1 MGKGS
6 LPKKLRDAIMGPPL
20 PAHMRQYD
28 LAIPWYVRFWRSI
41 GPPKS
46 TSSQPHGLNRSQG
59 RLVRVAMGVAAILI
73 VGGGLYFYLFAN
85 REGRSMAAMEDGVKS
100 VAKIDYKGSIPKFTN
115 AISIWPGNAEAYL
128 LRGNAY
134 AAMGDATEAKR
145 DWDKATQVNPELADA
160 YTARGT
166 QSRIEGDNQQA
177 LTQLSRSIQLHPS
190 VDAYYQR
197 GQLYS
202 TLRDYQKAINDFDLS
217 IAERRD
223 APYVYRARSAA
234 RRAMGDI
241 AGANQDRNTA
251 DGIEGIRSNVFTAR

>member
-1 MGKGS
+1 
-6 LPKKLRDAIMGPPL
+6 
-20 PAHMRQYD
+20 MRQHRVI
-28 LAIPWYVRFWRSI
+28 IPWYVRFWRSVR
-41 GPPKS
+41 PPKS
-46 TSSQPHGLNRSQG
+46 SSSQPLGMNRSQG
-59 RLVRVAMGVAAILI
+59 RLVRVTMGAVVILS
-73 VGGGLYFYLFAN
+73 VGGGLYFYVFFD
-85 REGRSMAAMEDGVKS
+85 REGRSMAAMQEGVKS
-100 VAKIDYKGSIPKFTN
+100 AAKIDYKGSIPKFTN

-145 DWDKATQVNPELADA
+145 DWDKAMQVNPELADA

-166 QSRIEGDNQQA
+166 QSRIEGDNQKA
-177 LTQLSRSIQLHPS
+177 LTELSRSIQLHPS

-202 TLRDYQKAINDFDLS
+202 TQRDYQKAINDFDLS

-234 RRAMGDI
+234 RRAIGDL
-241 AGANQDRNTA
+241 AGATEDRDTA
-251 DGIEGIRSNVFTAR
+251 DRIEGIRRNAFTGQ